1 MSDIYKEVELLTIT
15 YKSNHIIDKCLSSIT
30 EKFKLTIV
38 ENSNDTEFKKKIE
51 VRKNTKCILSGKNL
65 GFGKAFNLGAKS
77 INSKFILHFNPDA
90 LINNEII
97 YKLYELAEKKNF
109 GIISATETENVTKI
123 IHSQKIDLKEV
134 NYVKG
139 FVMFINNYECKDTGY
154 FDENFFLYLEETD
167 LCKRLKKKN
176 KKIFLAENILV
187 KHLGGK
193 SHDPK
198 YQEKMEIQR
207 NWHYLWSLFYF
218 TKKHRGILSAYKIT
232 IRKFISA
239 FLKLIIYF
247 FFNKKKHKIYKYRF
261 LGLLNSYLGRN
272 SFFRVD

>member
-1 MSDIYKEVELLTIT
+1 MSDIYKDVELLTIT

-38 ENSNDTEFKKKIE
+38 ENSKDTEFKKKIE
-51 VRKNTKCILSGKNL
+51 VRKNAKCILSGENL

-77 INSKFILHFNPDA
+77 IDSKFILHFNPDA
-90 LINNEII
+90 SINNEII
-97 YKLYELAEKKNF
+97 FKLYELAKKKDF
-109 GIISATETENVTKI
+109 GIISAIETENDTRI
-123 IHSQKIDLKEV
+123 IPSQKIKLKEV
-134 NYVKG
+134 NNVRG

-154 FDENFFLYLEETD
+154 FDENFFLYLEEID

-198 YQEKMEIQR
+198 YQEKMEYQR

-218 TKKHRGILSAYKIT
+218 TKKHGGILSAYKVT
-232 IRKFISA
+232 LRKFISA
-239 FLKLIIYF
+239 FLKLIFYYF
-247 FFNKKKHKIYKYRF
+247 INKKNTKFINIDF
-261 LGLLNSYLGRN
+261 
-272 SFFRVD
+272 